1 MADDVKIRQAD
12 MLRSYS
18 GRFKAFGDSI
28 NSAQGRMG
36 SQLNGVDSR
45 VSQQMN
51 SLKQSQQS
59 IEHQYVGAVNQLNLL
74 LQNKESSPDQIN
86 RATMKVEKLKKLK
99 KKAAEYVEQGRKL
112 QGKCRV
118 AIQDMNEMTKDLTRT
133 VNENVKLGNDYVN
146 EAVNLITD
154 YKKA

>member
-1 MADDVKIRQAD
+1 MADDAKIRQAD
-12 MLRSYS
+12 MLRNYS

-28 NSAQGRMG
+28 NTAQGRMG
-36 SQLNGVDSR
+36 SQLNGVNYR
-45 VSQQMN
+45 VNHQMN

-59 IEHQYVGAVNQLNLL
+59 IEHQYFVAMNQLNAL

-99 KKAAEYVEQGRKL
+99 KKAALFVEQGKKL
-112 QGKCRV
+112 QGKCQV
-118 AIQDMNEMTKDLTRT
+118 SIQNMNDLTNNLTRT
-133 VNENVKLGNDYVN
+133 VNNYVKTGIDYVN
-146 EAVNLITD
+146 EAASLITD